1 MTTAKPAAPAT
12 RDADAELEALFAA
25 INDVI
30 LVLDAEGR
38 YVKIAP
44 TNPSLLYRPA
54 GELLGKTLREV
65 FDPAQAEQFMEYIR
79 TALEARTTVHFE
91 YSLSIAG
98 HEVWF
103 SGAISPM
110 SGDQVVLV
118 GRDITERK
126 RAAERLRASEQR
138 FRALVEHSSDVIML
152 LGSDGAILYA
162 SQSTQPVLGY
172 ASTENVGRSA
182 FDLVHPDDRARAL
195 DLFGELMQRPGDLV
209 RTELRALHKDG
220 SWRHLEAI
228 GVNRLDDASI
238 GAIVVNYRDITD
250 RERTERDLRETLS
263 LLNATFESTA
273 DGILVVD
280 LAGHIVSFNRT
291 FAELWRIPDSI
302 LEAKDS
308 APTLAFVLEQLADP
322 AGFLSKIREL
332 YARPDASSFDV
343 LTFKDGRIYER
354 FSQPQRIAGKSVGRV
369 WSFRDVTE
377 AKRAEQIQLATYRI
391 SEAAHAARTLQE
403 LFGAIHGIVG
413 ELMPAKNFYIALY
426 DAAADHLTFPYHV
439 DEYDT
444 DFPSKKPGKGLT
456 EYVLRT
462 GQPLLVTPEVHA
474 ELERR
479 GEVELIGPPSIDWVG
494 VPLKIGDRTTGV
506 LVAQTYAPGVRY
518 RETEKLVLQF
528 VSTQVAMAIERK
540 RTEEQ
545 LHDSERKYR
554 LLFETN
560 PEPMFVYDFE
570 TLRILAANG
579 AAVARYGHTEPE
591 FLQLTLRDIR
601 PPEEQARL
609 DGELASR
616 SDDGAVRGGIRHWTK
631 QGQRFDVDLVA
642 RPLDFAGRRARLV
655 LARDVSAQRQLEE
668 QLRQSQKMEAVGQL
682 AGGIAHDFNNLLTAI
697 LGSTQLLLHNTPPG
711 DPRREDAEE
720 IRHAGLRAAELTRQL
735 LAFSRRQVL
744 APKVLDLNA
753 VVANMDRMLRRLLG
767 EDVELATSLDPAA
780 GAVNADPGQ
789 LEQVLL
795 NLAVNARD
803 AMPGGGR
810 LSIGTT
816 RVTLH
821 EEHVERRH
829 RMAAGDYVCLAVADT
844 GVGMDETT
852 QAHLFEPFFTT
863 KEVGKGTGLGLAT
876 VYGIVKQSGGYIW
889 VYSEAGHGTTVKIYL
904 PRVPGVAEAPVPASE
919 PKPVR
924 GGDETVLLVEDAT
937 PVRTLARRSLEA
949 RGYRVLD
956 AADGPS
962 ALELSARHGGGI
974 DILVTDVVMPG
985 MSGRELAER
994 LAPERPSMK
1003 VLYTSGYT
1011 DDTMVRQGVL
1021 TAGVAFLQKPFVPDS
1036 LARKVREVLDGEKGE
1051 GRGTMG

>member
-1 MTTAKPAAPAT
+1 MTTTKSAAPVV

-54 GELLGKTLREV
+54 AELLGKTLREV
-65 FDPAQAEQFMEYIR
+65 FDGAQAEQFMEYIR
-79 TALEARTTVHFE
+79 TALQTRTTVHFE
-91 YSLSIAG
+91 YSLPIG
-98 HEVWF
+98 GREVWF

-110 SGDQVVLV
+110 SRDQVVLV
-118 GRDITERK
+118 GRDMTER
-126 RAAERLRASEQR
+126 RLAERE
-138 FRALVEHSSDVIML
+138 
-152 LGSDGAILYA
+152 
-162 SQSTQPVLGY
+162 
-172 ASTENVGRSA
+172 
-182 FDLVHPDDRARAL
+182 
-195 DLFGELMQRPGDLV
+195 
-209 RTELRALHKDG
+209 
-220 SWRHLEAI
+220 
-228 GVNRLDDASI
+228 
-238 GAIVVNYRDITD
+238 
-250 RERTERDLRETLS
+250 LRETLS

-280 LAGHIVSFNRT
+280 LAGRIVSFNRT

-308 APTLAFVLEQLADP
+308 AQTLAFVLEQLADP
-322 AGFLSKIREL
+322 QGFLSKIREL

-343 LTFKDGRIYER
+343 LTF
-354 FSQPQRIAGKSVGRV
+354 P
-369 WSFRDVTE
+369 
-377 AKRAEQIQLATYRI
+377 YR
-391 SEAAHAARTLQE
+391 
-403 LFGAIHGIVG
+403 
-413 ELMPAKNFYIALY
+413 
-426 DAAADHLTFPYHV
+426 V
-439 DEYDT
+439 DEYDS

-462 GQPLLVTPEVHA
+462 GQPLLVTPELHA

-494 VPLKIGDRTTGV
+494 VPLKIGDRAIGV
-506 LVAQTYAPGVRY
+506 LAAQTYAPGVRY
-518 RETEKLVLQF
+518 RDTEKHVLKF

-545 LHDSERKYR
+545 LHESERKYR

-560 PEPMFVYDFE
+560 PEPMFVYDFD
-570 TLRILAANG
+570 TLRILAVNG
-579 AAVARYGHTEPE
+579 AAVVRYGHTEPE

-609 DGELASR
+609 DEELAQR
-616 SDDGAVRGGIRHWTK
+616 SADGAVRTGVRHWTK
-631 QGQRFDVDLVA
+631 QGKRFDVDLIA
-642 RPLDFAGRRARLV
+642 RPLEFAGRRARLV

-697 LGSTQLLLHNTPPG
+697 LGSTQLLLHSTPPG

-744 APKVLDLNA
+744 APKVLELNA
-753 VVANMDRMLRRLLG
+753 VVANMDKMLRRLIG
-767 EDVELATSLDPAA
+767 DDVELATALHAEA
-780 GAVNADPGQ
+780 GAVNADLGQ

-795 NLAVNARD
+795 NLVVNARD

-810 LSIGTT
+810 VLIETT
-816 RVTLH
+816 RRLLRD
-821 EEHVERRH
+821 ELVERRH
-829 RMAAGDYVCLAVADT
+829 RLAPGDYVCLAVTDS
-844 GVGMDETT
+844 GLGMDEAT

-889 VYSEAGHGTTVKIYL
+889 VYSEPGRGTTVKVYL
-904 PRVPGVAEAPVPASE
+904 PRVPGAAEPPLPAPEPPAL
-919 PKPVR
+919 R
-924 GGDETVLLVEDAT
+924 GGHETVLLVEDAA

-949 RGYRVLD
+949 RGYQVN
-956 AADGPS
+956 
-962 ALELSARHGGGI
+962 
-974 DILVTDVVMPG
+974 
-985 MSGRELAER
+985 
-994 LAPERPSMK
+994 
-1003 VLYTSGYT
+1003 
-1011 DDTMVRQGVL
+1011 
-1021 TAGVAFLQKPFVPDS
+1021 
-1036 LARKVREVLDGEKGE
+1036 
-1051 GRGTMG
+1051 

>member
-1 MTTAKPAAPAT
+1 MTTTKPAAPVA

-54 GELLGKTLREV
+54 AELLGKTLREV
-65 FDPAQAEQFMEYIR
+65 FDGAQADRFMEYIR
-79 TALEARTTVHFE
+79 TALETRTTVHFE
-91 YSLSIAG
+91 YRLSIG
-98 HEVWF
+98 GREVWF

-118 GRDITERK
+118 GRDITER
-126 RAAERLRASEQR
+126 RLAERE
-138 FRALVEHSSDVIML
+138 
-152 LGSDGAILYA
+152 
-162 SQSTQPVLGY
+162 
-172 ASTENVGRSA
+172 
-182 FDLVHPDDRARAL
+182 
-195 DLFGELMQRPGDLV
+195 
-209 RTELRALHKDG
+209 
-220 SWRHLEAI
+220 
-228 GVNRLDDASI
+228 
-238 GAIVVNYRDITD
+238 
-250 RERTERDLRETLS
+250 LRETLS

-280 LAGHIVSFNRT
+280 LAGRIVSFNRT

-302 LEAKDS
+302 LEAKDH
-308 APTLAFVLEQLADP
+308 AQTIAFVLEQLADP
-322 AGFLSKIREL
+322 QGFLSKVRDL

-343 LTFKDGRIYER
+343 LTFKDGRIFER

-377 AKRAEQIQLATYRI
+377 SKQAEQIQLATYRI

-403 LFGAIHGIVG
+403 LFGAIHWIVG

-426 DAAADHLTFPYHV
+426 DAANDDLTFPYHV

-479 GEVELIGPPSIDWVG
+479 GEVELIGPPAIDWVG
-494 VPLKIGDRTTGV
+494 VPLKIGDRTIGV
-506 LVAQTYAPGVRY
+506 LVAHTYAPGDRY
-518 RETEKLVLQF
+518 RDTEKHILQF
-528 VSTQVAMAIERK
+528 VSTHVAMAIERK
-540 RTEEQ
+540 QTEEQ
-545 LHDSERKYR
+545 LHESERKYR

-570 TLRILAANG
+570 TLRILAVNG
-579 AAVARYGHTEPE
+579 AAVARYGHTEAE

-609 DGELASR
+609 EEELAQR
-616 SDDGAVRGGIRHWTK
+616 SDDGAVRAGVRHWTK
-631 QGQRFDVDLVA
+631 QGKRFDVDLVA
-642 RPLDFAGRRARLV
+642 RPLEFAGRRARLV
-655 LARDVSAQRQLEE
+655 LARDVSAQRHLEE

-744 APKVLDLNA
+744 APKVLDVNA

-767 EDVELATSLDPAA
+767 EDVELVTSLQPAA
-780 GAVNADPGQ
+780 GTVNADPGQ

-829 RMAAGDYVCLAVADT
+829 RMPAGDYVSLAVADT

-889 VYSEAGHGTTVKIYL
+889 VYSEPAHGTTVKVYL
-904 PRVPGVAEAPVPASE
+904 PRVPGVAEAPAPASE
-919 PKPVR
+919 PQQVR
-924 GGDETVLLVEDAT
+924 GGDETVLLVEDAA

-962 ALELSARHGGGI
+962 ALELSARHAGGI

-994 LAPERPSMK
+994 LAPARPSMK

-1011 DDTMVRQGVL
+1011 DDAMVRQGVL
-1021 TAGVAFLQKPFVPDS
+1021 NAGVAFLQKPFVPDT
-1036 LARKVREVLDGEKGE
+1036 LARKVREVLDGEQGA
-1051 GRGTMG
+1051 GSNRP

>member
-1 MTTAKPAAPAT
+1 
-12 RDADAELEALFAA
+12 
-25 INDVI
+25 
-30 LVLDAEGR
+30 
-38 YVKIAP
+38 
-44 TNPSLLYRPA
+44 
-54 GELLGKTLREV
+54 
-65 FDPAQAEQFMEYIR
+65 
-79 TALEARTTVHFE
+79 
-91 YSLSIAG
+91 
-98 HEVWF
+98 
-103 SGAISPM
+103 
-110 SGDQVVLV
+110 
-118 GRDITERK
+118 
-126 RAAERLRASEQR
+126 
-138 FRALVEHSSDVIML
+138 ML
-152 LGSDGAILYA
+152 LGSDGTVLYA

-172 ASTENVGRSA
+172 VPTENVGRSA
-182 FDLVHPDDRARAL
+182 FELVHPDDRIQAL
-195 DLFGELMQRPGDLV
+195 ELFGELMQRPGHAV
-209 RTELRALHKDG
+209 KTELRALHKDET
-220 SWRHLEAI
+220 WRRLEAV
-228 GVNRLDDASI
+228 GVNRLDDPAI
-238 GAIVVNYRDITD
+238 GAIVVTYRDITE
-250 RERTERDLRETLS
+250 RQRTERDLRETLA

-280 LAGHIVSFNRT
+280 LAGRIVSFNRT

-308 APTLAFVLEQLADP
+308 AQTLAFVLEQLADP
-322 AGFLSKIREL
+322 QGFLSKIREL

-343 LTFKDGRIYER
+343 LTFKDGRIFER
-354 FSQPQRIAGKSVGRV
+354 FSQRQRIAGKSVGRV

-377 AKRAEQIQLATYRI
+377 SKRAGQIQLATYRI
-391 SEAAHAARTLQE
+391 SEAAHAARTLQD
-403 LFGAIHGIVG
+403 LFAAIHGIVG

-426 DAAADHLTFPYHV
+426 DPADDLLTFPYHV
-439 DEYDT
+439 DEYDS

-462 GQPLLVTPEVHA
+462 GQPLLVTPELHA

-494 VPLKIGDRTTGV
+494 VPLKIGDRAIGV
-506 LVAQTYAPGVRY
+506 LAAQTYAPGVRY
-518 RETEKLVLQF
+518 RDTEKHVLQF

-545 LHDSERKYR
+545 LHESERKYR

-560 PEPMFVYDFE
+560 PEPMFVYDFD
-570 TLRILAANG
+570 TLRILAVNG
-579 AAVARYGHTEPE
+579 AAVVRYGHTEPE

-609 DGELASR
+609 DEELAQR
-616 SDDGAVRGGIRHWTK
+616 SADGAVRTGVRHWTK
-631 QGQRFDVDLVA
+631 QGKRFDVDLIA
-642 RPLDFAGRRARLV
+642 RPLEFAGRRARLV

-697 LGSTQLLLHNTPPG
+697 LGSTQLLLHSTPPG

-753 VVANMDRMLRRLLG
+753 VVANVDRMLRRLLG
-767 EDVELATSLDPAA
+767 EDVELVTSLQPAA

-816 RVTLH
+816 RVTFQ
-821 EEHVERRH
+821 EEPAERRH
-829 RMAAGDYVCLAVADT
+829 RMPAGDYVCLAVADT
-844 GVGMDETT
+844 GVGMDQTT
-852 QAHLFEPFFTT
+852 QAHLFEPIFAA
-863 KEVGKGTGLGLAT
+863 KEVGKGTGRGLAA
-876 VYGIVKQSGGYIW
+876 V
-889 VYSEAGHGTTVKIYL
+889 
-904 PRVPGVAEAPVPASE
+904 
-919 PKPVR
+919 
-924 GGDETVLLVEDAT
+924 
-937 PVRTLARRSLEA
+937 
-949 RGYRVLD
+949 
-956 AADGPS
+956 
-962 ALELSARHGGGI
+962 SARHGGGI

-994 LAPERPSMK
+994 LAPERARMK
-1003 VLYTSGYT
+1003 VLYTSGFT
-1011 DDTMVRQGVL
+1011 DDAMVRQGVL
-1021 TAGVAFLQKPFVPDS
+1021 NAGVAFLQKPFVPDT
-1036 LARKVREVLDGEKGE
+1036 LARKVREVLDG
-1051 GRGTMG
+1051 

>member
-1 MTTAKPAAPAT
+1 MTTAKSAGPVA

-38 YVKIAP
+38 YVRIAP

-54 GELLGKTLREV
+54 AELLGKTLREV
-65 FDPAQAEQFMEYIR
+65 FDGAQAEQFMGYIR
-79 TALEARTTVHFE
+79 ATLETRATVHFE
-91 YSLSIAG
+91 YSLSIEG
-98 HEVWF
+98 REVWF
-103 SGAISPM
+103 SGAMSPM

-118 GRDITERK
+118 GRDITER
-126 RAAERLRASEQR
+126 
-138 FRALVEHSSDVIML
+138 
-152 LGSDGAILYA
+152 
-162 SQSTQPVLGY
+162 
-172 ASTENVGRSA
+172 
-182 FDLVHPDDRARAL
+182 
-195 DLFGELMQRPGDLV
+195 
-209 RTELRALHKDG
+209 
-220 SWRHLEAI
+220 RHA
-228 GVNRLDDASI
+228 
-238 GAIVVNYRDITD
+238 
-250 RERTERDLRETLS
+250 ERDLHETLS

-280 LAGHIVSFNRT
+280 LAGRIVSFNRT

-302 LEAKDS
+302 LEAKDD
-308 APTLAFVLEQLADP
+308 AQTIAFVLEQLADP
-322 AGFLSKIREL
+322 PGFLSKVREL
-332 YARPDASSFDV
+332 YARPEASSFDV
-343 LTFKDGRIYER
+343 LTFKDGRIFER
-354 FSQPQRIAGKSVGRV
+354 LSQPQRIAGKSVGRV
-369 WSFRDVTE
+369 WIFRDVTE
-377 AKRAEQIQLATYRI
+377 SKRAEQIQLATYRI
-391 SEAAHAARTLQE
+391 SEAAHAAHTLQE

-413 ELMPAKNFYIALY
+413 ALMPAKNFYIALY
-426 DAAADHLTFPYHV
+426 DAANDLLTFPYYV
-439 DEYDT
+439 DEFDT
-444 DFPSKKPGKGLT
+444 DFPSKRPGKGLT

-494 VPLKIGDRTTGV
+494 VPLKIGDRTIGV

-518 RETEKLVLQF
+518 RETEKHVLQF

-570 TLRILAANG
+570 TLHILAANG
-579 AAVARYGHTEPE
+579 AAVARYGHTESE

-609 DGELASR
+609 DEELGHR
-616 SDDGAVRGGIRHWTK
+616 PDDGAVRAGVRHWTK
-631 QGQRFDVDLVA
+631 QGKRFEVDLIA

-697 LGSTQLLLHNTPPG
+697 LGSTQLLLHNTPAG

-767 EDVELATSLDPAA
+767 EDVELATSLEPAA

-816 RVTLH
+816 RFTLH

-829 RMAAGDYVCLAVADT
+829 RMPAGDYVCLVVADT

-889 VYSEAGHGTTVKIYL
+889 VYSEPGHGTTVKIYL
-904 PRVPGVAEAPVPASE
+904 PRVARVAEAPVPVTE

-924 GGDETVLLVEDAT
+924 GGDETVLLVEDAA

-949 RGYRVLD
+949 RGYRVLE
-956 AADGPS
+956 APDGPS
-962 ALELSARHGGGI
+962 ALTLSASHGGGI

-994 LAPERPSMK
+994 LAPQRPSMK

-1021 TAGVAFLQKPFVPDS
+1021 TAGVAFLQKPFVPDT
-1036 LARKVREVLDGEKGE
+1036 LARKVRDVLDGEQGAGSRE
-1051 GRGTMG
+1051 R

>member
-1 MTTAKPAAPAT
+1 
-12 RDADAELEALFAA
+12 
-25 INDVI
+25 
-30 LVLDAEGR
+30 
-38 YVKIAP
+38 
-44 TNPSLLYRPA
+44 
-54 GELLGKTLREV
+54 
-65 FDPAQAEQFMEYIR
+65 
-79 TALEARTTVHFE
+79 
-91 YSLSIAG
+91 
-98 HEVWF
+98 
-103 SGAISPM
+103 
-110 SGDQVVLV
+110 
-118 GRDITERK
+118 
-126 RAAERLRASEQR
+126 
-138 FRALVEHSSDVIML
+138 
-152 LGSDGAILYA
+152 
-162 SQSTQPVLGY
+162 
-172 ASTENVGRSA
+172 
-182 FDLVHPDDRARAL
+182 
-195 DLFGELMQRPGDLV
+195 
-209 RTELRALHKDG
+209 
-220 SWRHLEAI
+220 
-228 GVNRLDDASI
+228 
-238 GAIVVNYRDITD
+238 
-250 RERTERDLRETLS
+250 
-263 LLNATFESTA
+263 
-273 DGILVVD
+273 
-280 LAGHIVSFNRT
+280 
-291 FAELWRIPDSI
+291 
-302 LEAKDS
+302 
-308 APTLAFVLEQLADP
+308 
-322 AGFLSKIREL
+322 
-332 YARPDASSFDV
+332 
-343 LTFKDGRIYER
+343 
-354 FSQPQRIAGKSVGRV
+354 
-369 WSFRDVTE
+369 
-377 AKRAEQIQLATYRI
+377 
-391 SEAAHAARTLQE
+391 
-403 LFGAIHGIVG
+403 
-413 ELMPAKNFYIALY
+413 MPAKNFYIALY

-494 VPLKIGDRTTGV
+494 VPLKIGDRTIGV

-767 EDVELATSLDPAA
+767 EDVELATTLDPAA

>member
-79 TALEARTTVHFE
+79 TALEARTPVHSE
-91 YSLSIAG
+91 SSLSIAA

-182 FDLVHPDDRARAL
+182 FDLVHPDDRAKLLER
-195 DLFGELMQRPGDLV
+195 FGDSMQRPGHLV
-209 RTELRALHKDG
+209 TPGLRALHKDG
-220 SWRHLEAI
+220 SWRRLEAV
-228 GVNRLDDASI
+228 GVNRLDDAAI
-238 GAIVVNYRDITD
+238 REIVVTYRDITE
-250 RERTERDLRETLS
+250 RQRTERDLHETLS
-263 LLNATFESTA
+263 LLSATFESTA

-280 LAGHIVSFNRT
+280 LAGRIVSFNRT
-291 FAELWRIPDSI
+291 FAELWRIPDSV
-302 LEAKDS
+302 LDSKDS
-308 APTLAFVLEQLADP
+308 AQTIAFVLEQLADP
-322 AGFLSKIREL
+322 QGFLSKVRDL

-343 LTFKDGRIYER
+343 LTFKDGRIFER

-377 AKRAEQIQLATYRI
+377 SKRAEQIQLATYRI
-391 SEAAHAARTLQE
+391 SEAAHAARTLQD
-403 LFGAIHGIVG
+403 LFAAIHGIVG

-426 DAAADHLTFPYHV
+426 DPADDLLTFPYHV
-439 DEYDT
+439 DEYDS

-462 GQPLLVTPEVHA
+462 GQPLLVTPELHA

-494 VPLKIGDRTTGV
+494 VPLKIGDRAIGV
-506 LVAQTYAPGVRY
+506 LAAQTYAPGVRY
-518 RETEKLVLQF
+518 RDTEKHVLQF

-540 RTEEQ
+540 RTEAQ
-545 LHDSERKYR
+545 LHESERKYR
-554 LLFETN
+554 LVFETN
-560 PEPMFVYDFE
+560 PEPMFVYDFD
-570 TLRILAANG
+570 TLRILAVNG
-579 AAVARYGHTEPE
+579 AAVVRYGHTEPE

-609 DGELASR
+609 DEELAQR
-616 SDDGAVRGGIRHWTK
+616 SADGAVRTGVRHWTK
-631 QGQRFDVDLVA
+631 QGKRFDVDLIA
-642 RPLDFAGRRARLV
+642 RPLEFAGRRARLV

-697 LGSTQLLLHNTPPG
+697 LGSTQLLLHSTPPG

-744 APKVLDLNA
+744 APKVLDLNG
-753 VVANMDRMLRRLLG
+753 VVAHMDRMLRRLLG

-810 LSIGTT
+810 LSIATT

-829 RMAAGDYVCLAVADT
+829 RMPVGDYVCLGVADT

-876 VYGIVKQSGGYIW
+876 VYGIVKQSGGHILGFR
-889 VYSEAGHGTTVKIYL
+889 EPGDGPAGQGYFPPL
-904 PRVPGVAEAPVPASE
+904 PPGG
-919 PKPVR
+919 R
-924 GGDETVLLVEDAT
+924 GGGPPWGAT
-937 PVRTLARRSLEA
+937 T
-949 RGYRVLD
+949 G
-956 AADGPS
+956 
-962 ALELSARHGGGI
+962 
-974 DILVTDVVMPG
+974 
-985 MSGRELAER
+985 
-994 LAPERPSMK
+994 
-1003 VLYTSGYT
+1003 
-1011 DDTMVRQGVL
+1011 
-1021 TAGVAFLQKPFVPDS
+1021 
-1036 LARKVREVLDGEKGE
+1036 
-1051 GRGTMG
+1051 

>member
-1 MTTAKPAAPAT
+1 MTTTKSAAPVV

-54 GELLGKTLREV
+54 AELLGKTLREV
-65 FDPAQAEQFMEYIR
+65 FDGAQAEQFMEYIR
-79 TALEARTTVHFE
+79 TALQTRTTVHFE
-91 YSLSIAG
+91 YSLPIG
-98 HEVWF
+98 GREVWF

-110 SGDQVVLV
+110 SRDQVVLV
-118 GRDITERK
+118 GRDMTER
-126 RAAERLRASEQR
+126 RLAERE
-138 FRALVEHSSDVIML
+138 
-152 LGSDGAILYA
+152 
-162 SQSTQPVLGY
+162 
-172 ASTENVGRSA
+172 
-182 FDLVHPDDRARAL
+182 
-195 DLFGELMQRPGDLV
+195 
-209 RTELRALHKDG
+209 
-220 SWRHLEAI
+220 
-228 GVNRLDDASI
+228 
-238 GAIVVNYRDITD
+238 
-250 RERTERDLRETLS
+250 LRETLS

-280 LAGHIVSFNRT
+280 LAGRIVSFNRT

-308 APTLAFVLEQLADP
+308 TQTLAFVLEQLADD
-322 AGFLSKIREL
+322 L
-332 YARPDASSFDV
+332 
-343 LTFKDGRIYER
+343 
-354 FSQPQRIAGKSVGRV
+354 
-369 WSFRDVTE
+369 
-377 AKRAEQIQLATYRI
+377 
-391 SEAAHAARTLQE
+391 
-403 LFGAIHGIVG
+403 
-413 ELMPAKNFYIALY
+413 
-426 DAAADHLTFPYHV
+426 LTFPYHV
-439 DEYDT
+439 DEYDS

-462 GQPLLVTPEVHA
+462 GQPLLVTPELHA

-494 VPLKIGDRTTGV
+494 VPLKIGDRAIGV
-506 LVAQTYAPGVRY
+506 LAAQTYAPGVRY
-518 RETEKLVLQF
+518 RDTEKHVLQF

-545 LHDSERKYR
+545 LHESERKYR

-560 PEPMFVYDFE
+560 PEPMFVYDFD
-570 TLRILAANG
+570 TLRILAVNG
-579 AAVARYGHTEPE
+579 AAVVRYGHTEPE

-609 DGELASR
+609 DEELAQR
-616 SDDGAVRGGIRHWTK
+616 SADGAVRTGVRHWTK
-631 QGQRFDVDLVA
+631 QGKRFDVDLIA
-642 RPLDFAGRRARLV
+642 RPLEFAGRRARLV

-697 LGSTQLLLHNTPPG
+697 LGSTQLLLHSTPPG

-753 VVANMDRMLRRLLG
+753 VVANVDRMLRRLLG
-767 EDVELATSLDPAA
+767 EDVELVTSLQPAA

-816 RVTLH
+816 RVTFQ
-821 EEHVERRH
+821 EEPAERRH
-829 RMAAGDYVCLAVADT
+829 RMPAGDYVCLAVADT

-889 VYSEAGHGTTVKIYL
+889 VYSEVGHGTTVKVYL
-904 PRVPGVAEAPVPASE
+904 PRVPGVAEAPAPAAE

-924 GGDETVLLVEDAT
+924 GGDETVLLVEDAA
-937 PVRTLARRSLEA
+937 PVRALARRILEA

-956 AADGPS
+956 APDGPS
-962 ALELSARHGGGI
+962 ALDLSARHGGGI

-994 LAPERPSMK
+994 LAPERARMK
-1003 VLYTSGYT
+1003 VLYTSGFT
-1011 DDTMVRQGVL
+1011 DDAMVRQGVL
-1021 TAGVAFLQKPFVPDS
+1021 NAGVAFLQKPFVPDT
-1036 LARKVREVLDGEKGE
+1036 LARKVREVLDG
-1051 GRGTMG
+1051 